1 MNREQFSEAIKA
13 LHAPLQRQQIR
24 TNAIG
29 ERYGAHSKEYK
40 TECKKEANL
49 VLATR
54 LKEWEIWCSFM
65 GFLLEEAIQN
75 GQTKEY
81 TLEFLIDYAKGIQ
94 EDEKPA
100 LREVYK
106 QIKSLP

>member
-1 MNREQFSEAIKA
+1 MNGEQFATALKD

-29 ERYGAHSKEYK
+29 ERYGATSKEYK
-40 TECKKEANL
+40 LECKKEANIT
-49 VLATR
+49 LATR

-65 GFLLEEAIQN
+65 GFLLEESIQH

-94 EDEKPA
+94 DDEKPA
-100 LREVYK
+100 LREIYK

>member
-1 MNREQFSEAIKA
+1 MNREQFATA
-13 LHAPLQRQQIR
+13 LKELHTPLQRQQIR
-24 TNAIG
+24 TNAVG
-29 ERYGAHSKEYK
+29 ERYGATSKEYK

-49 VLATR
+49 ILAVR

-65 GFLLEEAIQN
+65 GFLLIESIQN

-81 TLEFLIDYAKGIQ
+81 TLEFLVDYSKGIQ